1 MFCVCHQKR
10 HETGK
15 YFPISQTTFYWWLSN
30 ALKIRFL
37 LIWWAHEDKWA
48 VETSRIDSTARTIE
62 RRASKKDYTYRNQS
76 QTHETTAECEEGDIV
91 STEVAIDGSIY
102 GAESKMNRNNNTHM
116 KLQEGSVSLS
126 KKGRWW
132 WSQFA
137 TVECMFSMRYKLQR
151 NKLSSH
157 VVPLCYALTRKEWM
171 SVNL

>member
-1 MFCVCHQKR
+1 MFRVCHQKR

-62 RRASKKDYTYRNQS
+62 RPASKKDYTYWNQS

-102 GAESKMNRNNNTHM
+102 GAESKMKRNNNTHTWNSRR
-116 KLQEGSVSLS
+116 LCFTS
-126 KKGRWW
+126 KKRSMMMITIRHCWMH
-132 WSQFA
+132 
-137 TVECMFSMRYKLQR
+137 VFSALQA
-151 NKLSSH
+151 
-157 VVPLCYALTRKEWM
+157 PTQ
-171 SVNL
+171 